1 MKLATGQSPRE
12 TERLRA
18 RILRSLRTQGFRIR
32 AGLLVPPD
40 VKDKSKLRALHQEAV
55 KHNVARSRPSL
66 ERHESRLLSYLAAG
80 KDVIPERIRP
90 RLVLVQPKSEDELLF
105 RYTRMHWSVPV
116 SAGYGRRL
124 RFVIYDESNEKLI
137 GIFGLGDPVFG
148 LNPRDQWIGWDS
160 EARKK
165 RLQCVMDLFVLGA
178 VPPYSHL
185 LCGKLVA
192 LLATSQD
199 VRKAFL
205 RKYGGRRS
213 TISRRPLDGRLAL
226 LTTTSAL
233 GRSSLYNRLKY
244 GEHRVFRSVGFT
256 RGSGDFHF
264 SNGVYGDLRAL
275 ALEHC
280 EATAKHPLWG
290 AGFRNRREMV
300 RKTLP
305 LLGLSSELSYHGVER
320 EIFVVPLAANTQ
332 AFLRGDHQRL
342 RHHDRTVNDIF
353 EWFRDRWLL
362 PRAAR
367 DRRYQAFEPEDYRLW
382 GTP

>member
-12 TERLRA
+12 SERLRA

-55 KHNVARSRPSL
+55 KHNVARSRLGL

-80 KDVIPERIRP
+80 KAVIPERIRP

-124 RFVIYDESNEKLI
+124 RFVIYDESNGKLI

-205 RKYGGRRS
+205 RKYGGRQS

-264 SNGVYGDLRAL
+264 SNGFYGDLRAL

-290 AGFRNRREMV
+290 AGFRNRRELV

-305 LLGLSSELSYHGVER
+305 LLGLSNGLAYHGVVH
-320 EIFVVPLAANTQ
+320 EIFVAPLAANTQ
-332 AFLRGDHQRL
+332 VFLRGDHQRL
-342 RHHDRTVNDIF
+342 RHHNRTVNDIF

-367 DRRYQAFEPEDYRLW
+367 DRRYQAFKPEDYGLW